1 VTESPADVT
10 TLLQRW
16 SEGDR
21 AALDRLLPMI
31 YSELRRIAARQ
42 LSGERPE
49 HTLAPTA
56 LVNELYLRLVDQQRA
71 SWDNRAH
78 FFGVAAQLMRRILV
92 DHARSRRADKRGG
105 SVARVSLDGLLDG
118 TEVPHTTDMR
128 GDAAAA
134 DVLAV
139 DQALERL
146 TMLDPDQARIVELR
160 FFAGLTVEETAHVLQ
175 RSPRTVKREWRLAK
189 AWLHREL
196 RS

>member
-1 VTESPADVT
+1 
-10 TLLQRW
+10 
-16 SEGDR
+16 
-21 AALDRLLPMI
+21 MI

-49 HTLAPTA
+49 HTLAPMA

-128 GDAAAA
+128 
-134 DVLAV
+134 
-139 DQALERL
+139 
-146 TMLDPDQARIVELR
+146 
-160 FFAGLTVEETAHVLQ
+160 
-175 RSPRTVKREWRLAK
+175 
-189 AWLHREL
+189 
-196 RS
+196 